1 MSPAEPGAATPTPG
15 QQTAAFV
22 IGVLVLVV
30 LLAAALLG
38 YIPEPH
44 RGLVIRLGVAVAGG
58 GFALFLIGYF
68 NLHLPNGLRI
78 GGPLGVFV
86 LLLLLNPAE
95 HAPEKL
101 AEFFDDDFW
110 ACKDNI
116 QHDNFSVAEEDCQ
129 RAAEK
134 FPNST
139 KIANLLALSQYRQGR
154 FRDAINS
161 WKRVLKLG
169 SDPDR
174 AHYNIGLSYFRLGQY
189 AQAVDQAN
197 KTIELASNS
206 PSLRARGLFLVA
218 DAEFLQWQFG
228 RGPDEHF
235 AKAREAFEAFLE
247 IGQPKYKAHAELACI
262 LAVRAGL
269 TADTQERQTF
279 AEQSVHHL
287 NSAVATLRDP
297 QTSDSK
303 LFRVDFL
310 AAYASA
316 GSECG
321 RALDAVWTEFK
332 SPEKYD
338 DVLLRVSQ

>member
-1 MSPAEPGAATPTPG
+1 MSPAEPGAAAPTPG

-44 RGLVIRLGVAVAGG
+44 RGRAIRLG
-58 GFALFLIGYF
+58 
-68 NLHLPNGLRI
+68 
-78 GGPLGVFV
+78 
-86 LLLLLNPAE
+86 
-95 HAPEKL
+95 
-101 AEFFDDDFW
+101 
-110 ACKDNI
+110 
-116 QHDNFSVAEEDCQ
+116 VAEEDCQ

-174 AHYNIGLSYFRLGQY
+174 AHIGLSYFRLGQY

-206 PSLRARGLFLVA
+206 PSLRARGLFLLA